1 MRSARVLRAWKMSH
15 VLSSRTDIL
24 IEAICTMLN
33 EKSHHDFDVL
43 TSAHGSFER
52 PLSADEHSW

>member
-1 MRSARVLRAWKMSH
+1 M
-15 VLSSRTDIL
+15 LSLRTDIL

-33 EKSHHDFDVL
+33 EKSHRDFDVL